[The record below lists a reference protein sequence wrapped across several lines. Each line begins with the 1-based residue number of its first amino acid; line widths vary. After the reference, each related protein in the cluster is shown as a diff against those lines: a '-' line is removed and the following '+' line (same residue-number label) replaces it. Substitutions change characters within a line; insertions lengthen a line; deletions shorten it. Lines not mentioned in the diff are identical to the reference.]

1 MGQGNHPK
9 GTGMPGAERPSTI
22 ILFPSF
28 SRASSR
34 CVFVCSQLL
43 ETRVPSRDRGLSP
56 SSALSS
62 VIGHKKLIIRP
73 ESHFPFLKRPSL
85 KRVFFWQKGLPAGKP
100 AARVLLQQGLGVCQN
115 HSFYNSV
122 PAYVREKPQGNPPA
136 LIGRALTSAQFA
148 GSHCFPR
155 VEREN

>member
-9 GTGMPGAERPSTI
+9 GTGMPAAEGPSTI

-100 AARVLLQQGLGVCQN
+100 AARVLLQQGLLECCCNRVLG
-115 HSFYNSV
+115 SAKIIRSTILYRRMFGKSRR
-122 PAYVREKPQGNPPA
+122 AIPPPLSGA
-136 LIGRALTSAQFA
+136 
-148 GSHCFPR
+148 H
-155 VEREN
+155 